1 MPNTEIHLPFGD
13 SFLPV
18 TLPSD
23 NVCSVIEAKHVPGVR
38 DEREAIQKG
47 LRNPIGSV
55 KLLERIHKN
64 DKVLI
69 IITDNT
75 RHCPDYKIVPVLLD
89 ELEQKVPRR
98 NITCI
103 VALGLHTPLSR
114 EGLIK
119 KLGKRIIND
128 YKVLNHNPDQVV
140 SLGTTSFGT
149 PVEVNSE
156 LTKADFRISTGFI
169 EPHFFA
175 GFSGGRKSV
184 APGLSSANAIR
195 KNHGYAMIEHPNAQA
210 GILKGNPIHE
220 DLVEQAKMA
229 NLDFIVNVLLNKEKQ
244 ISHVFAGDPWLAH
257 ESGCDVE
264 KGIVGVEVDHM
275 VDIAIVT
282 NGGAPLDLDFYQT
295 CKGIYTASRITR
307 PGGIIMVGSCCSNG
321 IGPEAFRNLHSSN
334 SSPGEVLEMIRE
346 GHHVGVAWQ
355 NQILARAQSDHAIYL
370 LSHLADDEVKQMMV
384 TPIHTIEQGLDKAF
398 GILGK
403 QAEIA
408 VIPEGPLILPIVGGT
423 AIHQSFN

>member
-1 MPNTEIHLPFGD
+1 LPNIEINLPFGD

-23 NVCSVIEAKHVPGVR
+23 NVCSVIEAKRVPAVK

-47 LRNPIGSV
+47 LRNPIESD
-55 KLLERIHKN
+55 KLLDRIHNN

-75 RHCPDYKIVPVLLD
+75 RHCPDNKILPVILD

-103 VALGLHTPLSR
+103 VALGLHPPLSR
-114 EGLIK
+114 EALIK
-119 KLGKRIIND
+119 KLGKRIVND
-128 YKVLNHNPDQVV
+128 YKVLNHDPDEVV

-156 LTKADFRISTGFI
+156 LTKADFRISIGFI

-184 APGLSSANAIR
+184 APGLSGADTIR

-229 NLDFIVNVLLNKEKQ
+229 NLDFIVNVLLNREKQ

-257 ESGCDVE
+257 ELGCDVE
-264 KGIVGVEVDHM
+264 KEIVGVEADRQ

-295 CKGIYTASRITR
+295 CKGIYTASLVTR
-307 PGGIIMVGSCCSNG
+307 PGGVIIVASSCSNG
-321 IGPEAFRNLHSSN
+321 FGPEAFKNLHSSN
-334 SSPGEVLEMIRE
+334 NSPREVLEKIRD
-346 GHHVGVAWQ
+346 GHHFGVDWQ
-355 NQILARAQSDHAIYL
+355 NQILAHAQLEHVVYL
-370 LSHLADDEVKQMMV
+370 LSNLADEEVKQMMV
-384 TPIHTIEQGLDKAF
+384 TPIHTIEQGLDEAF

-408 VIPEGPLILPIVGGT
+408 VIPEGPLILPIVSG
-423 AIHQSFN
+423 ADR

>member
-1 MPNTEIHLPFGD
+1 MPNTEINLPFGD
-13 SFLPV
+13 SFLSV

-23 NVCSVIEAKHVPGVR
+23 NVCSVIEAKHVPGVK
-38 DEREAIQKG
+38 DEREAIQKS
-47 LRNPIGSV
+47 LRNPIGSD
-55 KLLERIHKN
+55 KLLERIHNN

-75 RHCPDYKIVPVLLD
+75 RHCPDHKIVPVLLD

-103 VALGLHTPLSR
+103 VSLGLHASLSR
-114 EGLIK
+114 EELVK
-119 KLGKRIIND
+119 KLGKRIIKD
-128 YKVLNHNPDQVV
+128 YKVINHNPDQVV
-140 SLGTTSFGT
+140 LLGTTSFGT
-149 PVEVNSE
+149 PVEVNLE
-156 LTKADFRISTGFI
+156 LTKADFRIGTGFI

-195 KNHGYAMIEHPNAQA
+195 KNHSYEMIEHPNAQA

-229 NLDFIVNVLLNKEKQ
+229 NLDFIVNVLLNKEKR
-244 ISHVFAGDPWLAH
+244 ISHVFAGDPWRAH
-257 ESGCDVE
+257 ESGCEVE
-264 KGIVGVEVDHM
+264 KGIVGVAVDHR

-295 CKGIYTASRITR
+295 CKGIYTASLITR
-307 PGGIIMVGSCCSNG
+307 PGGIIIVASSCRNG
-321 IGPEAFRNLHSSN
+321 LGPEAFKNLHSSN
-334 SSPGEVLEMIRE
+334 SSPRKVLEMIRD
-346 GHHVGVAWQ
+346 GHHLGVEWQ
-355 NQILARAQSDHAIYL
+355 NQILARIQLDHAIYL
-370 LSHLADDEVKQMMV
+370 LSNLTDDEVKQMMV
-384 TPIHTIEQGLDKAF
+384 TPIRTLEQGLDEAF

-403 QAEIA
+403 KAEIA
-408 VIPEGPLILPIVGGT
+408 VIPEGPLILPIV
-423 AIHQSFN
+423 SRSDR

>member
-1 MPNTEIHLPFGD
+1 LPNTEINLPFGD

-18 TLPSD
+18 TLPSN
-23 NVCSVIEAKHVPGVR
+23 NVCSVIEAKYVPGVI

-55 KLLERIHKN
+55 SLLERVHNN

-69 IITDNT
+69 IVTDNT

-89 ELEQKVPRR
+89 ELEQKVPRQ

-103 VALGLHTPLSR
+103 VALGLHPPLSR
-114 EGLIK
+114 EELIK

-128 YKVLNHNPDQVV
+128 YNVLNHNPDQAVF
-140 SLGTTSFGT
+140 LGTTSFGT

-156 LTKADFRISTGFI
+156 LTKVDFRISIGFI

-184 APGLSSANAIR
+184 APGLSSADAIR
-195 KNHGYAMIEHPNAQA
+195 KNHSYTMIEHPNARA

-257 ESGCDVE
+257 ELGCDIE
-264 KGIVGVEVDHM
+264 KGIVGVEVDHK

-295 CKGIYTASRITR
+295 CKGIYTASCITR
-307 PGGIIMVGSCCSNG
+307 PGGIIIVASSCSNG
-321 IGPEAFRNLHSSN
+321 LGPEAFKSLHSSN
-334 SSPGEVLEMIRE
+334 SSPREVLEGIRDS
-346 GHHVGVAWQ
+346 HYVGVAWQ
-355 NQILARAQSDHAIYL
+355 NQILARAQLDYTIYL
-370 LSHLADDEVKQMMV
+370 LSNLADEEVKQMMV
-384 TPIHTIEQGLDKAF
+384 TPIHTIEQGLDEAF

-408 VIPEGPLILPIVGGT
+408 VIPEGPLILPIVSR
-423 AIHQSFN
+423 AAR

>member
-1 MPNTEIHLPFGD
+1 MPNTEINLPFGD
-13 SFLPV
+13 SFLQV

-23 NVCSVIEAKHVPGVR
+23 KVCSVIEAKHAPGVK
-38 DEREAIQKG
+38 DEREAIQKC
-47 LRNPIGSV
+47 LRNPIESV
-55 KLLERIHKN
+55 KLLERIHNN

-69 IITDNT
+69 IITDNS
-75 RHCPDYKIVPVLLD
+75 RHCPDHRIVPVLLE
-89 ELEQKVPRR
+89 ELERKVPRR

-103 VALGLHTPLSR
+103 VALGLHPPLSR
-114 EGLIK
+114 EELIK

-128 YKVLNHNPDQVV
+128 YKVLNHNPDQTVF
-140 SLGTTSFGT
+140 LGKTSFGT
-149 PVEVNSE
+149 SVEVNSE

-184 APGLSSANAIR
+184 APGLSSADAIR
-195 KNHGYAMIEHPNAQA
+195 KNHSYAMIEHPHARA

-244 ISHVFAGDPWLAH
+244 ISHVFAGDPWSAH

-264 KGIVGVEVDHM
+264 RGLVGVEVDHM

-295 CKGIYTASRITR
+295 CKGIDTASRITR
-307 PGGIIMVGSCCSNG
+307 PGGIIIVASSCG
-321 IGPEAFRNLHSSN
+321 KGLGPEAFKELHSAN
-334 SSPGEVLEMIRE
+334 SSPGEVLEMIRD
-346 GHHVGVAWQ
+346 HHYVGVAWQ
-355 NQILARAQSDHAIYL
+355 NQILARAQLDHAIYL
-370 LSHLADDEVKQMMV
+370 LSNLADDEVEQMMV
-384 TPIHTIEQGLDKAF
+384 TPIHTIEQGLEKAF
-398 GILGK
+398 GILGE
-403 QAEIA
+403 QAEMA
-408 VIPEGPLILPIVGGT
+408 VIPEGPLILPI
-423 AIHQSFN
+423 IS